1 MQDYQPQWNLRRI
14 LIILSR
20 GWWWVVFSL
29 GVSLSAAWLYL
40 RYAEQTY
47 SSEAIIQIDFSTSPS
62 FLTKANNAGV
72 SAPMLPELIDL
83 YLELF
88 STHDLVEKVVE
99 TLELDWEV
107 YTVGRVGNSLV
118 FPTPFIIE
126 VRSASVDTLLWGG
139 RSAVQVRIDSEGRFE
154 LGVED
159 SVWTRGQV
167 EVWVPFRTGELRLY
181 RLTEAPIPPALYEVR
196 KLSKAMVIY
205 AWQSKI
211 AVVPKRGV
219 AVFHC
224 SVVDKSPTR
233 ARRFL
238 QTLLEYAKQYERQL
252 RQQSYENALRY
263 IDTLLL
269 SMQGQIL
276 EVQDTLSS
284 AERKAELPFMEAR
297 RGQVMQSFSE
307 VYQKARDS
315 LLFVEKLRQRAT
327 LLLES
332 IQRDAGTTLSL
343 LFVAG
348 ELPPNLQTSLSQLN
362 ALIERRAAL
371 LRVYHPSAPPIAYL
385 NAQLTQQLELL
396 LQSLKEVREGEQYLY
411 AQAARTLAREKEH
424 IYRDLFQERQVSLL
438 QEDLLLRKDI
448 YKSLLERRIALAI
461 DKEAVVSAIRITQPP
476 TLVLRPL
483 SPNPFQIYLIGLV
496 VGLILGLGGPLLRY
510 ALTQTISYRAD
521 IEDLSPVPVLGEL
534 PFSIPSKKQRSPS
547 GLQLEVLRSLRG
559 TLGFLWEPGKPR
571 VLIVTSTV
579 SGEGKTFV
587 AQSLADVYALA
598 GYRVLLID
606 ADLRRASLSQQVGSQ
621 EKGLSIFLAQ
631 MRFTP
636 EQVEELIV
644 PFLREGLYLLPAGPP
659 APNFPE
665 LLESSTFR
673 ELIQYFSQNY
683 DYIVIDSAPLGL
695 VPDTLSI
702 LHQVPEAVTLYL
714 FRADYSRI
722 VFLRHLQ
729 DLVQQHHL
737 QRVYLLF
744 NGTKLNRPHYG
755 YGYGYGYY
763 GDYGRNAYYYQS
775 GRSASIWEKVR
786 EWLPI

>member
-1 MQDYQPQWNLRRI
+1 M
-14 LIILSR
+14 
-20 GWWWVVFSL
+20 SL
-29 GVSLSAAWLYL
+29 GVTLLAAWLYL

-62 FLTKANNAGV
+62 FITKFNNPAAAN
-72 SAPMLPELIDL
+72 SMLSELVDQ

-88 STHDLVEKVVE
+88 STHDLLEKVVE
-99 TLELDWEV
+99 ALELDWEV

-126 VRSASVDTLLWGG
+126 MRSASGDTLLWGG

-159 SVWTRGQV
+159 SVWTIGQV
-167 EVWVPFRTGELRLY
+167 GEWVPFRTGQLRVH
-181 RLTEAPIPPALYEVR
+181 RLTGAPIPPALYEVR
-196 KLSKAMVIY
+196 KLPKALVTY

-263 IDTLLL
+263 IDTLLIVI
-269 SMQGQIL
+269 QDQIWK
-276 EVQDTLSS
+276 VQDTLSS
-284 AERKAELPFMEAR
+284 AERRADLPFMEAR

-315 LLFVEKLRQRAT
+315 LLFVEKLRQRAH
-327 LLLES
+327 LLLDS
-332 IQRDAGTTLSL
+332 LRSDAGATLAP
-343 LFVAG
+343 FFMVG
-348 ELPPNLQTSLSQLN
+348 EIPPNLQTSLSQLN

-371 LRVYHPSAPPIAYL
+371 LRVYHPSAPSVVYL

-396 LQSLKEVREGEQYLY
+396 LQGLKEVREGEQYLY

-424 IYRDLFQERQVSLL
+424 IYRDLLQERQISLL

-483 SPNPFQIYLIGLV
+483 SPNPFQIYLVGLV

-521 IEDLSPVPVLGEL
+521 VEDLSPVPVLGEL
-534 PFSIPSKKQRSPS
+534 PFSRASKTQKSPS

-571 VLIVTSTV
+571 ILVVTSTV

-587 AQSLADVYALA
+587 AQSLADVYAMA

-606 ADLRRASLSQQVGSQ
+606 ADLRRAFLSQQVNLL
-621 EKGLSIFLAQ
+621 EKGLSLFLAQ

-644 PFLREGLYLLPAGPP
+644 PFLREGLYLLPAGLP

-673 ELIQYFSQNY
+673 ELIHYLSQNY

-729 DLVQQHHL
+729 DLIQQHRL

-763 GDYGRNAYYYQS
+763 GDYGRNAYYYRS
-775 GRSASIWEKVR
+775 GVRPLYGKGFVNGYRYELLVFCSA
-786 EWLPI
+786 